1 MVSGT
6 GTSKRLAA
14 LAGSAGFWGVG
25 FGVSAAFAGSAFG
38 TTLVAVVFDFARAS
52 A

>member
-25 FGVSAAFAGSAFG
+25 FGVSADEEDVDSNEDD
-38 TTLVAVVFDFARAS
+38 FDEAA
-52 A
+52 